1 MSQKKMQNQKQL
13 QNEKNELKNKISM
26 LQTKSLDYERK
37 LVGLEEVRSI
47 LQQQLSALTSE
58 LQVKIENLQRSEIEL
73 KQEKAKNKTFENEI
87 ESKMSEGEELK
98 IKLKE
103 FEKKNNNLL
112 KVVQIELD
120 KKNDEINNKKS
131 EVLSLQSKVFDL

>member
-1 MSQKKMQNQKQL
+1 M
-13 QNEKNELKNKISM
+13 
-26 LQTKSLDYERK
+26 
-37 LVGLEEVRSI
+37 RSI

-112 KVVQIELD
+112 KEVQIELD

>member
-112 KVVQIELD
+112 KEVQIELD

>member
-1 MSQKKMQNQKQL
+1 M
-13 QNEKNELKNKISM
+13 
-26 LQTKSLDYERK
+26 
-37 LVGLEEVRSI
+37 RSI

-73 KQEKAKNKTFENEI
+73 KQEKAKNKTFENEF

-112 KVVQIELD
+112 KEVQIELD

>member
-1 MSQKKMQNQKQL
+1 MSQKEMQNQKQL

-112 KVVQIELD
+112 KEVQIELD

>member
-1 MSQKKMQNQKQL
+1 
-13 QNEKNELKNKISM
+13 
-26 LQTKSLDYERK
+26 
-37 LVGLEEVRSI
+37 
-47 LQQQLSALTSE
+47 
-58 LQVKIENLQRSEIEL
+58 
-73 KQEKAKNKTFENEI
+73 
-87 ESKMSEGEELK
+87 MSEGEELK

-112 KVVQIELD
+112 KEVQIELD

>member
-1 MSQKKMQNQKQL
+1 M
-13 QNEKNELKNKISM
+13 
-26 LQTKSLDYERK
+26 
-37 LVGLEEVRSI
+37 RSI
-47 LQQQLSALTSE
+47 LQQQLAALTSE

-73 KQEKAKNKTFENEI
+73 KQEKAKNKTFENEF

-112 KVVQIELD
+112 KEVQIELD